1 MRNLLVF
8 LWKSYAFFLFVVLEI
23 TALTMVFSN
32 GHQSAVF
39 NYFSNQ
45 VGGKAFNSWKNVD
58 GYLNLTKTN
67 ELLAAEN
74 LALRNQLRSNYLER
88 HDQYFAN
95 PILYDSIA
103 DSLLLT
109 PEKVDTTIRAYE
121 YFGAKVVSN
130 TINKQKNYLM
140 LNKGLKHG
148 VRANMGVVSQL
159 GVVGIVNNVSSDFC
173 TVLPIINIKSRISAK
188 LKTNHEMGNLMW
200 DGSDSEFAQLNSIES
215 YIPVSIGDTIITSG
229 FSYIFPEGIMI
240 GTIADFYPLPNENS
254 YYISVKLSTD
264 FSSLQYVS
272 IVKNL
277 FYDEQMRLEKSL
289 EEKE

>member
-1 MRNLLVF
+1 MRKLLVF
-8 LWKSYAFFLFVVLEI
+8 LWRSYAFFMFVVLEI
-23 TALTMVFSN
+23 IALSMVFSN
-32 GHQSAVF
+32 GHQAAVF

-45 VGGKAFNSWKNVD
+45 IGGKAFSSWQNVD
-58 GYLNLTKTN
+58 GYLDLKKTN
-67 ELLAAEN
+67 EMLVAEN
-74 LALRNQLRSNYLER
+74 LSLRNQLRTGYLER
-88 HDQYFAN
+88 HDKYFEN
-95 PILYDSIA
+95 PPLYDSIA

-121 YFGAKVVSN
+121 YFGAKVISN
-130 TINKQKNYLM
+130 SISRQKNYMM
-140 LNKGLKHG
+140 LNKGLKQG
-148 VRANMGVVSQL
+148 VRVNMGVVSQL

-215 YIPVSIGDTIITSG
+215 YIPVSVGDTVITSG

-240 GTIADFYPLPNENS
+240 GTVADFYPLPNENS
-254 YYISVKLSTD
+254 YYISVKLCAE

-272 IVKNL
+272 LVKNL
-277 FYDEQMRLEKSL
+277 FYDEQMRLEKTL
-289 EEKE
+289 EDKE